1 MPKVEFIKPGIL
13 MCQLLLVFW
22 ENKMNINIIPSELQ
36 NEMSTGF
43 LFLLIFES
51 VFMWQTRDDCE
62 IIFKSQIIFALWD
75 GADEWEDISL

>member
-62 IIFKSQIIFALWD
+62 IIFKSQIIFAL
-75 GADEWEDISL
+75 